1 MSFLSKKFTFQK
13 TVIQL
18 VADMRQCFS
27 DMRQPFFASEVD
39 SCKNS
44 EA

>member
-1 MSFLSKKFTFQK
+1 MVFLAKNLPFQN
-13 TVIQL
+13 TIIQWI
-18 VADMRQCFS
+18 ADVRQSFS